1 MYLNQFDFLHNAVG
15 IENAAKVYFNKKPID
30 LTKSEAAMLVGMCKN
45 PSLYNPYTYQI
56 KNYRPAA
63 SKKFNVTRKN
73 VTDSQ
78 IQTLRSEDSTRAH
91 ERRNQVLFQWK
102 RNTINGNKS
111 LKNKM
116 KQAEYDSLIKKSCKT
131 DYQVVDHRQGIA
143 PYFRE
148 SLRGDLSVLF
158 KTKNYYESA
167 KIYKSLIKQ
176 DKENEDYYL
185 ELSKVYLY
193 DNNLRLSIKTYNDL
207 EKLKGVNH
215 YTSTQKH
222 KLYLELKDFNKAAT
236 ELENLLI
243 EFPYDT
249 EIYEIL
255 SDCYILSGDFD
266 KALEILIKLSE
277 LKPNSPSIHLSL
289 SDFYLQKGN
298 YEKYREELL
307 LAFSSEKLDVQL
319 KIKKIVPLLT
329 PIYENKLEKFDFVF
343 ELSKIIVEIHPFD
356 AMSNYIYADLLRIDQ
371 KTELSVSYYKKV
383 VEINKNEIGAW
394 EEMLFLELRLN
405 RLDSLNT
412 DSEQAIE
419 IFPTNP
425 IFYYLNGLSF
435 YYKKNYEKTIEPIK
449 TGVNF
454 VVSNPNLSSE
464 MYSILGNSYNELK
477 DFENSDISYERALE
491 YIPDNVQVLNNYAY
505 YLSLREENLERAE
518 KMSKKTIE
526 MFPEEANYLDTYA
539 WILYKMKKYEQ
550 AKIWMQKAIDISES
564 ETFYSHMAEIL
575 IELGEKEEAEFYLE
589 KSKLLKENPK
599 NE

>member
-1 MYLNQFDFLHNAVG
+1 MKKYFLILLCFFYVFTNVNAQNKTFYPIG
-15 IENAAKVYFNKKPID
+15 TQNKNSNKKEEE
-30 LTKSEAAMLVGMCKN
+30 KSNDDFQYKSYYFTAIKQK
-45 PSLYNPYTYQI
+45 SLENFEESIKYFEKCIRLDKEQASPYYEIAKIYLLNKELQESYNYSKQAYQI
-56 KNYRPAA
+56 DK
-63 SKKFNVTRKN
+63 S
-73 VTDSQ
+73 
-78 IQTLRSEDSTRAH
+78 
-91 ERRNQVLFQWK
+91 
-102 RNTINGNKS
+102 NKWYA
-111 LKNKM
+111 
-116 KQAEYDSLIKKSCKT
+116 QFYADI
-131 DYQVVDHRQGIA
+131 
-143 PYFRE
+143 
-148 SLRGDLSVLF
+148 LF

-176 DKENEDYYL
+176 HKENEDYYL

-329 PIYENKLEKFDFVF
+329 PIYENKLENFDFVF

-518 KMSKKTIE
+518 EMSKKTIE

>member
-1 MYLNQFDFLHNAVG
+1 MKKYFLIILSIFYVFTNVNAQKNSFYPVG
-15 IENAAKVYFNKKPID
+15 TQNKNKNKQKEENSKDDYQYKSFYF
-30 LTKSEAAMLVGMCKN
+30 TA
-45 PSLYNPYTYQI
+45 I
-56 KNYRPAA
+56 K
-63 SKKFNVTRKN
+63 
-73 VTDSQ
+73 Q
-78 IQTLRSEDSTRAH
+78 
-91 ERRNQVLFQWK
+91 
-102 RNTINGNKS
+102 KS
-111 LKNKM
+111 LENFDEAIKYFEKCIKLNKEQSSPYYEIAKIYLLNNELQESYNYS
-116 KQAEYDSLIKKSCKT
+116 KQAYHLDKSNKW
-131 DYQVVDHRQGIA
+131 YAQFYAEI
-143 PYFRE
+143 
-148 SLRGDLSVLF
+148 LF
-158 KTKNYYESA
+158 NMQDYYESA
-167 KIYKSLIKQ
+167 KTYKSLIKQ
-176 DKENEDYYL
+176 HKENENYYL
-185 ELSKVYLY
+185 DLSKVYLY
-193 DNNLRLSIKTYNDL
+193 DNNLRLAIKTYNDL
-207 EKLKGVNH
+207 ERLKGVNH

-222 KLYLELKDFNKAAT
+222 KLYLELKDFNKAAV

-298 YEKYREELL
+298 FEKYREELV
-307 LAFSSEKLDVQL
+307 LAFSSEKLDVQS
-319 KIKKIVPLLT
+319 KINKIVPLLT
-329 PIYENKLEKFDFVF
+329 PIYENKLENFDFVF
-343 ELSKIIVEIHPFD
+343 ELSKIIVEIHPFN

-405 RLDSLNT
+405 KLDSLNT

-449 TGVNF
+449 IGVNF

-518 KMSKKTIE
+518 EMSKKTIE
-526 MFPEEANYLDTYA
+526 MFPEEANYIDTYA

-550 AKIWMQKAIDISES
+550 AKSWMQKAIDISES
-564 ETFYSHMAEIL
+564 ETFYSHMAKIL
-575 IELGEKEEAEFYLE
+575 IELGEKEESEFYLE
-589 KSKLLKENPK
+589 KSKLLKESSK

>member
-1 MYLNQFDFLHNAVG
+1 MKKYSLILLCFFYVFTNVNAQNKTFYPIG
-15 IENAAKVYFNKKPID
+15 TQNKNSNKKEEE
-30 LTKSEAAMLVGMCKN
+30 KSNDDFQYKSYYFTAIKQK
-45 PSLYNPYTYQI
+45 SLENFEESIKHFEKCIRLDKEQASPYYEIAKIYLLNKELQESYNYSKQAYQI
-56 KNYRPAA
+56 DK
-63 SKKFNVTRKN
+63 S
-73 VTDSQ
+73 
-78 IQTLRSEDSTRAH
+78 
-91 ERRNQVLFQWK
+91 
-102 RNTINGNKS
+102 NKWYA
-111 LKNKM
+111 
-116 KQAEYDSLIKKSCKT
+116 QFYADI
-131 DYQVVDHRQGIA
+131 
-143 PYFRE
+143 
-148 SLRGDLSVLF
+148 LF

-185 ELSKVYLY
+185 ELAKVYLY

-329 PIYENKLEKFDFVF
+329 LIYENKLENFDFVF

-371 KTELSVSYYKKV
+371 QIELSVSYYKKV

-405 RLDSLNT
+405 KLDSLNT

-425 IFYYLNGLSF
+425 VFYYLNGLSF

-449 TGVNF
+449 TGLNF

-491 YIPDNVQVLNNYAY
+491 YMPDNVQVLNNYAY

-518 KMSKKTIE
+518 EMSKKTIE

-550 AKIWMQKAIDISES
+550 AKSWMQKAIDISER

-589 KSKLLKENPK
+589 KSKLFKGKSEN
-599 NE
+599 E

>member
-1 MYLNQFDFLHNAVG
+1 MKKYSLILLCFFYVFTNVNAQNKTFYPIG
-15 IENAAKVYFNKKPID
+15 TQNKNSNKKEEE
-30 LTKSEAAMLVGMCKN
+30 KSNDDFQYKSYYFTAIKQK
-45 PSLYNPYTYQI
+45 SLENFEESIKYFEKCIRLDKEQASPYYEIAKIYLLNKELQESYNYSKQAYQI
-56 KNYRPAA
+56 DK
-63 SKKFNVTRKN
+63 S
-73 VTDSQ
+73 
-78 IQTLRSEDSTRAH
+78 
-91 ERRNQVLFQWK
+91 
-102 RNTINGNKS
+102 NKWYA
-111 LKNKM
+111 
-116 KQAEYDSLIKKSCKT
+116 QFYADI
-131 DYQVVDHRQGIA
+131 
-143 PYFRE
+143 
-148 SLRGDLSVLF
+148 LF

-319 KIKKIVPLLT
+319 KIKKIVPLLI
-329 PIYENKLEKFDFVF
+329 PIYENKLENFDFVF

-371 KTELSVSYYKKV
+371 QIELSVSYYKKV

-405 RLDSLNT
+405 KLDSLNT

-425 IFYYLNGLSF
+425 VFYYLNGLSF

-449 TGVNF
+449 IGVNF

-526 MFPEEANYLDTYA
+526 IFPEEANYLDTYA

>member
-1 MYLNQFDFLHNAVG
+1 MKKYSLIFLCFFYVFTNVNAQNKTFYPIG
-15 IENAAKVYFNKKPID
+15 TQNKNSNKKEEE
-30 LTKSEAAMLVGMCKN
+30 KSN
-45 PSLYNPYTYQI
+45 D
-56 KNYRPAA
+56 
-63 SKKFNVTRKN
+63 
-73 VTDSQ
+73 DSQ
-78 IQTLRSEDSTRAH
+78 YKSYYFTAIKQ
-91 ERRNQVLFQWK
+91 
-102 RNTINGNKS
+102 KS
-111 LKNKM
+111 LENFEDAIKYFEKCIRLDKEQPSPYYEIAKIYLLNKELQESYNYS
-116 KQAEYDSLIKKSCKT
+116 KQA
-131 DYQVVDHRQGIA
+131 YQLEKNNKWYSQFYADI
-143 PYFRE
+143 
-148 SLRGDLSVLF
+148 LF
-158 KTKNYYESA
+158 NMQDYYESA

-176 DKENEDYYL
+176 HKENEDYYL
-185 ELSKVYLY
+185 DLSKVYLY
-193 DNNLRLSIKTYNDL
+193 NNNLRLSIKTYNDL

-266 KALEILIKLSE
+266 KALETLIKLSE

-329 PIYENKLEKFDFVF
+329 PIYENKLENFDFVF

-405 RLDSLNT
+405 KLDSLNT

-425 IFYYLNGLSF
+425 VFYYLNGLSF

-449 TGVNF
+449 IGVNF

-518 KMSKKTIE
+518 EMSKKTIE

-539 WILYKMKKYEQ
+539 WILYKMKKYKQ
-550 AKIWMQKAIDISES
+550 AKNWMQKAINISES
-564 ETFYSHMAEIL
+564 ETFYSHMAQIL

>member
-1 MYLNQFDFLHNAVG
+1 MKKYSLILLCFFYFFTNVNAQNKTFYPIG
-15 IENAAKVYFNKKPID
+15 TQNKNSNKKEEE
-30 LTKSEAAMLVGMCKN
+30 KSNDDFQYKSYYFTAIKQK
-45 PSLYNPYTYQI
+45 SLENFEESIKYFEKCIRLDKEQASPYYEIAKIYLLKKELQESYNYSKQAYQI
-56 KNYRPAA
+56 DK
-63 SKKFNVTRKN
+63 S
-73 VTDSQ
+73 
-78 IQTLRSEDSTRAH
+78 
-91 ERRNQVLFQWK
+91 
-102 RNTINGNKS
+102 NKWYA
-111 LKNKM
+111 
-116 KQAEYDSLIKKSCKT
+116 QFYADI
-131 DYQVVDHRQGIA
+131 
-143 PYFRE
+143 
-148 SLRGDLSVLF
+148 LF
-158 KTKNYYESA
+158 KTQNYYESA

-176 DKENEDYYL
+176 HKEKEDYYL
-185 ELSKVYLY
+185 DLAKVFLY
-193 DNNLRLSIKTYNDL
+193 DNNLRLAIKTYNDL

-329 PIYENKLEKFDFVF
+329 PVYENKLENFDFVF

>member
-1 MYLNQFDFLHNAVG
+1 MKKYSLILLCFFYVFTNVNAQNKTFYPIGTKNKNSNKEEEEKSNDDFQY
-15 IENAAKVYFNKKPID
+15 KSYYF
-30 LTKSEAAMLVGMCKN
+30 TA
-45 PSLYNPYTYQI
+45 I
-56 KNYRPAA
+56 K
-63 SKKFNVTRKN
+63 
-73 VTDSQ
+73 Q
-78 IQTLRSEDSTRAH
+78 
-91 ERRNQVLFQWK
+91 
-102 RNTINGNKS
+102 KS
-111 LKNKM
+111 LENFEESIKYFEKCIRLDKEQASPYYEIAKIYLLNKELQESYNYS
-116 KQAEYDSLIKKSCKT
+116 KQAYQLDKSNKWYSQFYA
-131 DYQVVDHRQGIA
+131 D
-143 PYFRE
+143 
-148 SLRGDLSVLF
+148 VLF
-158 KTKNYYESA
+158 KIQNYYESA
-167 KIYKSLIKQ
+167 KIYKFLIKQ

-185 ELSKVYLY
+185 DLAKVYLY

-255 SDCYILSGDFD
+255 SDCYILSADFD

-289 SDFYLQKGN
+289 SDFYLQKGL
-298 YEKYREELL
+298 YKKYKEELL

-329 PIYENKLEKFDFVF
+329 PIYENKLENFDFVF

-371 KTELSVSYYKKV
+371 KTELSISYYKKV

-477 DFENSDISYERALE
+477 DFENSDISYEIALE

-518 KMSKKTIE
+518 EMSKKTIE

-550 AKIWMQKAIDISES
+550 AKSWMQKAIDISES

-575 IELGEKEEAEFYLE
+575 IELGEKEESEFYLE
-589 KSKLLKENPK
+589 KSKLLKESSK